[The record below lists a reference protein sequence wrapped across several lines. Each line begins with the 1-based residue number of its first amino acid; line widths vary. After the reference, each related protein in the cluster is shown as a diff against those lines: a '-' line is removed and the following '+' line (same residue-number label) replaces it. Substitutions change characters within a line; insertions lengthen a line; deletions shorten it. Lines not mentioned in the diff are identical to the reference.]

1 MADASADSDS
11 TSNIDVDNTLGVSH
25 QASTEVSFQISLRT
39 SDIHAR

>member
-1 MADASADSDS
+1 MAEIGTESDT

-25 QASTEVSFQISLRT
+25 EASTEVSFQISLRS